1 MTGKRAIPW
10 LMTKINRFL
19 HRFLA
24 WPVVLLVLLTGLA
37 LAQTVS
43 PVPSPDADA
52 AGWIKLLYG
61 AVTSKAWGV
70 VVGLVLIG
78 LVYPLRK
85 WGPNVLKTPFG
96 GLVLAFAVSLA
107 ATLGAALAA
116 GVAPSL
122 SLAASALATAA
133 TAAGVWEWL
142 KAHIPGVQVAANEAA
157 QQKVAA

>member
-1 MTGKRAIPW
+1 
-10 LMTKINRFL
+10 MTKISRLLNRFL
-19 HRFLA
+19 T
-24 WPVVLLVLLTGLA
+24 WPIVLIVLLTGAA
-37 LAQTVS
+37 LAQTI
-43 PVPSPDADA
+43 PPPPSPDTDA

-78 LVYPLRK
+78 LVYPLRRF
-85 WGPNVLKTPFG
+85 GPNVLKTPFG
-96 GLVLAFAVSLA
+96 GLVLAFSISLA
-107 ATLGAALAA
+107 ATLGAALAV

-142 KAHIPGVQVAANEAA
+142 KAHIPGVQAAAVKSGSEPKAPAGAA
-157 QQKVAA
+157 